1 MAGIN
6 NKYDY
11 RDGILNALEVEHTP
25 HDVRNEDEYRKKV
38 LDGFGVEYTDDDIN
52 QKNLFREKVVS
63 GLASGGG
70 GGGGGDLSTAEV
82 TFDISTGKQVGI
94 DGITIATVDG
104 IEFLASGEYNVNN
117 NDQIKAV
124 LFKGEGSIVV
134 LPTGISDVTVTGD
147 ATVDYDGDYYVDIT
161 GDCTITIS

>member
-11 RDGILNALEVEHTP
+11 RDGILNALKAEHTP

-70 GGGGGDLSTAEV
+70 GGGDLSIAEV
-82 TFDISTGKQVGI
+82 IFSVTGNASATLYDFVVIADLPSGNRTLTHFDELVINSSSASI
-94 DGITIATVDG
+94 YTIPMVDG
-104 IEFLASGEYNVNN
+104 KI
-117 NDQIKAV
+117 DM
-124 LFKGEGSIVV
+124 
-134 LPTGISDVTVTGD
+134 GISSEDTITTSGNVEYLPD
-147 ATVDYDGDYYVDIT
+147 DEYIIIT